1 MWTVSYLWVYP
12 CKFEHKCRGFHI
24 HLRCKR
30 LHLSNLHIRLVH
42 CTKLS
47 KVRKLHLHIQTIF
60 WGIEKK
66 IFSENVLH
74 FKWNSSLVT
83 QRLIHCF
90 FKILTFMLLTCHK
103 KSYLIF
109 VEFSKKL
116 RNIYSYSLMYNL
128 RQPTDQRQLFEYE

>member
-60 WGIEKK
+60 REQK
-66 IFSENVLH
+66 IFSESILH
-74 FKWNSSLVT
+74 SKVEFIADYTKINKL
-83 QRLIHCF
+83 F
-90 FKILTFMLLTCHK
+90 FKISTFRSTYTGLMNP
-103 KSYLIF
+103 F
-109 VEFSKKL
+109 QKL
-116 RNIYSYSLMYNL
+116 ATSAEHVVYQNCAECQNKNNNL
-128 RQPTDQRQLFEYE
+128 CTQHVLKVFWG